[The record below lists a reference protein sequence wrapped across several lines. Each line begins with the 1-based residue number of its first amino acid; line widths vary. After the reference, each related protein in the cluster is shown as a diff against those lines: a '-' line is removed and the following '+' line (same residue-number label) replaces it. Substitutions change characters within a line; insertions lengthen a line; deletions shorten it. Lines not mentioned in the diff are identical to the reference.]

1 MGGLC
6 LPGCMDPWRVVFA
19 VLAWIVG
26 ACVIASVVRE
36 PLGPLSTL
44 GIQILIA
51 ASLFFGLCLTLGW
64 WVSSG

>member
-1 MGGLC
+1 
-6 LPGCMDPWRVVFA
+6 VVFA